1 MILKDSC
8 SYDTKLNA
16 LERQRQ
22 DALKN
27 PAFGLDITVEGNYKI
42 LGKCYT
48 NVKFFIKTLVKR
60 SKFLFHFQNPQ
71 NRNWKS
77 CIKIFFFFWQERQ
90 KKPKQNKKPH
100 HCK

>member
-22 DALKN
+22 DALKI
-27 PAFGLDITVEGNYKI
+27 PAFGLDITVQGNCKI

-48 NVKFFIKTLVKR
+48 NVKFFRKTLVK
-60 SKFLFHFQNPQ
+60 
-71 NRNWKS
+71 
-77 CIKIFFFFWQERQ
+77 
-90 KKPKQNKKPH
+90 
-100 HCK
+100 

>member
-27 PAFGLDITVEGNYKI
+27 PAFGLDITVENIGEMLHRCKI
-42 LGKCYT
+42 LYKDT
-48 NVKFFIKTLVKR
+48 
-60 SKFLFHFQNPQ
+60 
-71 NRNWKS
+71 
-77 CIKIFFFFWQERQ
+77 
-90 KKPKQNKKPH
+90 
-100 HCK
+100 CKMI

>member
-1 MILKDSC
+1 MILRDSC
-8 SYDTKLNA
+8 SYDPKLNA

-48 NVKFFIKTLVKR
+48 NVKFFIKTLVK
-60 SKFLFHFQNPQ
+60 
-71 NRNWKS
+71 
-77 CIKIFFFFWQERQ
+77 
-90 KKPKQNKKPH
+90 
-100 HCK
+100 